1 MTLCILEDALAL
13 ARRAVAAVPQSDP
26 EYLHGL
32 TALVGVPSVHRHGQF
47 HPQHADIDKA
57 RHRLLTASARR
68 RGSRLSDLL
77 GPLQRGLSDNRDDI
91 ALIAFRADPPG

>member
-1 MTLCILEDALAL
+1 MTLFNLENALAL

-32 TALVGVPSVHRHGQF
+32 TALVGTPSVHRHRQF

>member
-32 TALVGVPSVHRHGQF
+32 TALVGVPSVHRHRQF

>member
-1 MTLCILEDALAL
+1 MTLFNLENALAL

-32 TALVGVPSVHRHGQF
+32 TALVGVPSVHRQRQF
-47 HPQHADIDKA
+47 HPQHADIDEG
-57 RHRLLTASARR
+57 RHRLLTASARQ

-77 GPLQRGLSDNRDDI
+77 GSLQRGLSDNRDDI